1 MSTFKEIR
9 HLLLYSYCD
18 GIISDEEFLIL
29 YDAYQSKNPDF
40 SYECYAPF
48 SLDDIEPAECKAEFR
63 VEKQDLPRLAEALQ
77 LPPTFKC
84 QQRSVCPSMEG
95 LCMVLKRTAYPCRY
109 SDMIPRFGRPV
120 SVLSLI
126 TNRVV
131 DYIYETHAHRITQW
145 NRNLLN
151 PNAIQ
156 GYAEVISEKGSP
168 LDNCFGFIDGT
179 VWPVSRPRIGQRVV
193 YNGHKRVHALK
204 FQSLALPNGLVGNIF
219 GPVGKT
225 IKLRQ

>member
-9 HLLLYSYCD
+9 HLLLYSYYD

-40 SYECYAPF
+40 SYECYALF

-84 QQRSVCPSMEG
+84 QQRSVCPGMEG

-120 SVLSLI
+120 SVLRLHL
-126 TNRVV
+126 R
-131 DYIYETHAHRITQW
+131 DPCP
-145 NRNLLN
+145 
-151 PNAIQ
+151 PNNAV
-156 GYAEVISEKGSP
+156 E
-168 LDNCFGFIDGT
+168 
-179 VWPVSRPRIGQRVV
+179 
-193 YNGHKRVHALK
+193 
-204 FQSLALPNGLVGNIF
+204 
-219 GPVGKT
+219 
-225 IKLRQ
+225 